1 LPAATEGESGGAEAQ
16 ARGRMDQL
24 NDLVAQLLAALE
36 ERGAPDAVAL
46 ADLLRLEQHLADSLG
61 IVRRLV
67 DAIVRREGST
77 L

>member
-1 LPAATEGESGGAEAQ
+1 
-16 ARGRMDQL
+16 MDQF
-24 NDLVAQLLAALE
+24 NDLVAQLLAGLE

-46 ADLLRLEQHLADSLG
+46 ADLLRLEQHLADSLR

-67 DAIVRREGST
+67 DAIVRREGSS

>member
-1 LPAATEGESGGAEAQ
+1 
-16 ARGRMDQL
+16 MDQL

>member
-1 LPAATEGESGGAEAQ
+1 
-16 ARGRMDQL
+16 MDQL
-24 NDLVAQLLAALE
+24 NDLVGQLLAALE

-67 DAIVRREGST
+67 DAIVRRESSS

>member
-1 LPAATEGESGGAEAQ
+1 
-16 ARGRMDQL
+16 MDQL
-24 NDLVAQLLAALE
+24 NDLVVQLLAALE

>member
-1 LPAATEGESGGAEAQ
+1 
-16 ARGRMDQL
+16 MDQL

-46 ADLLRLEQHLADSLG
+46 ADLLRLEQHLADSLR

-67 DAIVRREGST
+67 DAIVRREGSS

>member
-1 LPAATEGESGGAEAQ
+1 
-16 ARGRMDQL
+16 L